1 MLAKFCGNLLKPIPT
16 NEYTQKIGSHLL
28 KKVEEFDLNIAVAS
42 FDIKSIFSNSGKKKL
57 IETIGNFVANV
68 YKNQQHING
77 LSKNLFSYI
86 IRNHNVFIIFYLLS
100 KVLHLK

>member
-1 MLAKFCGNLLKPIPT
+1 MFTKFCDNLLKPIAT
-16 NEYTQKIGSHLL
+16 NEYTQKIRSHLL
-28 KKVEEFDLNIAVAS
+28 KEVEEFDLNIAVAS
-42 FDIKSIFSNSGKKKL
+42 FDIKSLFTNSGKKKL
-57 IETIGNFVANV
+57 KETIGNFVENV

>member
-1 MLAKFCGNLLKPIPT
+1 MLTKFCDNLLKPIAT
-16 NEYTQKIGSHLL
+16 NEYTKKIRSHLL
-28 KKVEEFDLNIAVAS
+28 KKVEELDLNIAVAS
-42 FDIKSIFSNSGKKKL
+42 FDIKSLFTNSGKKKL
-57 IETIGNFVANV
+57 KETIGNFVANV

>member
-1 MLAKFCGNLLKPIPT
+1 MPT
-16 NEYTQKIGSHLL
+16 NEYTQKIRSHLL
-28 KKVEEFDLNIAVAS
+28 KKVDEFDLNITVAS
-42 FDIKSIFSNSGKKKL
+42 FDIKSIFTNSGQKKL
-57 IETIGNFVANV
+57 IEIIGNFVENV

>member
-1 MLAKFCGNLLKPIPT
+1 MFTKFCDNLLKPIAT
-16 NEYTQKIGSHLL
+16 NEYTKKIRSHLL
-28 KKVEEFDLNIAVAS
+28 KEVEEFDLNIAVAS
-42 FDIKSIFSNSGKKKL
+42 FAIKSLFTNRGKKKL
-57 IETIGNFVANV
+57 KETIGNFVENI

>member
-1 MLAKFCGNLLKPIPT
+1 MLAKFCDNLLKPIAT
-16 NEYTQKIGSHLL
+16 NEYTKKIRSHLL
-28 KKVEEFDLNIAVAS
+28 KEVEEFDLNIAVAS
-42 FDIKSIFSNSGKKKL
+42 FDIKSLFTNSGKKKL
-57 IETIGNFVANV
+57 KETIGNFVENV

>member
-1 MLAKFCGNLLKPIPT
+1 MFTKFCDNLLKPIAT
-16 NEYTQKIGSHLL
+16 NEYTKKIRSHLL
-28 KKVEEFDLNIAVAS
+28 KEVEEFDLNIAVAS
-42 FDIKSIFSNSGKKKL
+42 FDIKSLFTNSGKKKL
-57 IETIGNFVANV
+57 KETIGNFVENV

>member
-1 MLAKFCGNLLKPIPT
+1 MFTKFCDNLLKPIAT
-16 NEYTQKIGSHLL
+16 NEYTKKIRSHLL
-28 KKVEEFDLNIAVAS
+28 KEVEEFDLNIAVAS
-42 FDIKSIFSNSGKKKL
+42 FDIKSLFTNSGRKKL
-57 IETIGNFVANV
+57 KETIGNFVENV

>member
-1 MLAKFCGNLLKPIPT
+1 MPT
-16 NEYTQKIGSHLL
+16 NEYTQKIRSHLL
-28 KKVEEFDLNIAVAS
+28 KKVDKFDLNIAVAS
-42 FDIKSIFSNSGKKKL
+42 FDIKSIFTNSGQKKL
-57 IETIGNFVANV
+57 IEIIGNFVENV

>member
-1 MLAKFCGNLLKPIPT
+1 MLTKFCDNLLKPIAT
-16 NEYTQKIGSHLL
+16 NEYTKKIRSHLL

-42 FDIKSIFSNSGKKKL
+42 FDIKSLFTNSGKKKL
-57 IETIGNFVANV
+57 KETIGNFVENV

-77 LSKNLFSYI
+77 LSKNFFSYI

>member
-1 MLAKFCGNLLKPIPT
+1 MLTKFCDNLLKPIAT
-16 NEYTQKIGSHLL
+16 NEYTKKIRSHLL

-42 FDIKSIFSNSGKKKL
+42 FDIKSLFTNSGKKKL
-57 IETIGNFVANV
+57 KETIGNFVENV

>member
-1 MLAKFCGNLLKPIPT
+1 MFTKFCDNLLKPIAT
-16 NEYTQKIGSHLL
+16 NEYTKKIRSHLL
-28 KKVEEFDLNIAVAS
+28 KEVEEFDLNIAVAS
-42 FDIKSIFSNSGKKKL
+42 FDIKSLFTNSGKKKL
-57 IETIGNFVANV
+57 KESIGNFVENV